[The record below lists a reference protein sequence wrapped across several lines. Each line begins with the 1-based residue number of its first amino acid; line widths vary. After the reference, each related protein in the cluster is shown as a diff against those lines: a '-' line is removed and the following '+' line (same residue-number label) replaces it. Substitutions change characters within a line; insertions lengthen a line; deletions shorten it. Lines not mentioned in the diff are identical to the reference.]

1 MNTVFEGEHLLP
13 GQLGHLGVITI
24 FIASL
29 ISAIAYFISTN
40 KKEEAEQN
48 SFLKVG
54 RWAFVAMAA
63 GVLTTFFS
71 LFFIIYNHYF
81 EYHYAWRHSSIELPV
96 YYMISCFWE
105 GQEGSFLL
113 WMFWQMVL
121 GLLLIKTAK
130 KWEAPVIS
138 VIALSQFFLASML
151 LGIYLFDFKIGSNPF
166 ALLRDVMSNAP
177 IFKRGNYLSMIT
189 DGNGLNPLLQNYW
202 MVIHPPVLFL
212 GFASTIVPF
221 AYAIAGWWKKDF
233 DGWTKA
239 VWPWALFSGVAL
251 TTGIM
256 MGAAWAYEALSFGG
270 YWAWDPVENA
280 SIMPW
285 LTLIAG
291 LHTLIAYRHSGH
303 AQKATYVLLG
313 LSFLLVLYASFLTRS
328 GILGESSVH
337 AFTDLGLGGQLVFNI
352 IAFVIPFVLLLV
364 VRFNSVQEPEKE
376 EKVATREFWMFIGA
390 LVLLVSLFQITFTTS
405 IPVFN
410 KLLGT
415 NWAPPANAVQHYNKV
430 QVWIA
435 ILLGLL
441 ISFTQFLRYKSS
453 DVNLF
458 LKEIAINSLVASAIT
473 GFCIWYFEIS
483 MIAYWFMMLA
493 GVFAFVFN
501 LKYLYKL
508 RSNVLNWGGSIAHVG
523 FGLMLVGI
531 LISSYKQKVITGNSP
546 TSGLMGKGFD
556 ETMKRENMLLMKN
569 TTEKLQGYEITYLGD
584 STAEP
589 NTYYKVQYIRRNNDN
604 SIAESFY
611 LYPNIQENKKM
622 GSVNNPSTRHYFSKD
637 IYTIV
642 TATADKKKAEK
653 PINQN
658 QYKFYKVKQGDTIN
672 LNGTKVIFE
681 NISNE
686 VLRKDIVLQKGD
698 VAASVRCKISN
709 AANTF
714 SAEPVYLIRNSMAVP
729 IEAKV
734 NELGV
739 RIFVNQ
745 IIPVE
750 NSVEFAIAETEPVV
764 DYITLKALEFPY
776 INLLWI
782 GTIVVMLGFIFSI
795 FKRIKAK

>member
-40 KKEEAEQN
+40 KKDEAEQN

-54 RWAFVAMAA
+54 RWAFVAMAV

-81 EYHYAWRHSSIELPV
+81 EYHYAWRHSSLELPV
-96 YYMISCFWE
+96 HYMISCFWE

-113 WMFWQMVL
+113 WMFWQMML
-121 GLLLIKTAK
+121 GLVLIRTAK
-130 KWEAPVIS
+130 KWEAPVVS
-138 VIALSQFFLASML
+138 VIAFSQFFLASML
-151 LGIYLFDFKIGSNPF
+151 LGIYVFDFKIGSNPF
-166 ALLRDVMSNAP
+166 TLLRDVMSNAP

-212 GFASTIVPF
+212 GFASTVVPF
-221 AYAIAGWWKKDF
+221 AYAIAGWWKNDF

-251 TTGIM
+251 STGIM

-291 LHTLIAYRHSGH
+291 IHTLLAYRHSDH

-352 IAFVIPFVLLLV
+352 IAFIIPFIFLFIF
-364 VRFNSVQEPEKE
+364 RFKNVQEPGKE
-376 EKVATREFWMFIGA
+376 EKVESREFWMFIGA
-390 LVLLVSLFQITFTTS
+390 LVFLVSLFQITFTTS

-415 NWAPPANAVQHYNKV
+415 NWAPPTNAIQHYNKI

-435 ILLGLL
+435 ILIGLL
-441 ISFTQFLRYKSS
+441 VSFTQYLRYKSS
-453 DVNLF
+453 DVKSF
-458 LKEIAINSLVASAIT
+458 LKEIAINSIVASIIA

-483 MIAYWFMMLA
+483 VIAYWFMMLA
-493 GVFAFVFN
+493 AIFAIIFN

-508 RSNVLNWGGSIAHVG
+508 KKNFINWGGSIAHVG

-531 LISSYKQKVITGNSP
+531 LISSYKQKVITSNSP

-569 TTEKLQGYEITYLGD
+569 TTEKLQGYEITYVGD
-584 STAEP
+584 STSAP
-589 NTYYKVQYIRRNNDN
+589 NTYYKVQYVKRNADS
-604 SIAESFY
+604 SIAERFF

-622 GSVNNPSTRHYFSKD
+622 GSVNNPSTRHYFTKD

-642 TATADKKKAEK
+642 TATADKKKADA
-653 PINQN
+653 PVNQKD
-658 QYKFYKVKQGDTIN
+658 YKFYKLKKGDTIN
-672 LNGTKVIFE
+672 LKGTKIIFQS
-681 NISNE
+681 ISNE
-686 VLRKDIVLQKGD
+686 VLRKDVVVQSGD
-698 VAASVRCKISN
+698 VAASIRCKVYN
-709 AANTF
+709 ANNSFNTE
-714 SAEPVYLIRNSMAVP
+714 SVYLIRNSMAVP
-729 IEAKV
+729 IEDKV
-734 NELGV
+734 NELGI

-745 IIPVE
+745 IIPTE
-750 NSVEFAIAETEPVV
+750 NSIELGIAETEPVV

-782 GTIVVMLGFIFSI
+782 GTIVVILGFLISI
-795 FKRIKAK
+795 FKRIKLK